1 MSGFK
6 DAHPPALL
14 PPPPQRGR
22 NTERKKDAVT
32 ISWMTKVYFFVV
44 VVFFALMGGKRN
56 TLRWKIHR
64 DSARFL
70 LYGKPPLV
78 WLHPL
83 NWMKLNTIRGKPCA
97 DNCANRNVW
106 LTRSGHKVWCGC
118 WLVCRRHLR
127 INLNAMWGSIGSI
140 WLLSL
145 GVICTRRLTIAC

>member
-22 NTERKKDAVT
+22 NTEREKDAVT
-32 ISWMTKVYFFVV
+32 IWWMTKVFFCCCC
-44 VVFFALMGGKRN
+44 FFALKGGKRN

-64 DSARFL
+64 DTARFL

-106 LTRSGHKVWCGC
+106 LARSGHKVWCGC

-127 INLNAMWGSIGSI
+127 INLNAVWGSIESI
-140 WLLSL
+140 GLFSL

>member
-1 MSGFK
+1 MDLRTHIRLRSCP
-6 DAHPPALL
+6 HPHKEEEIQKEKKMLL
-14 PPPPQRGR
+14 QFD
-22 NTERKKDAVT
+22 EWQK
-32 ISWMTKVYFFVV
+32 FFCCCC
-44 VVFFALMGGKRN
+44 FFALKGGKRN

-64 DSARFL
+64 DTARFL

-106 LTRSGHKVWCGC
+106 LARSGHKVWCGC

-127 INLNAMWGSIGSI
+127 INLNAVWGSIEAIG
-140 WLLSL
+140 LFSL